1 MNLHIFICSGSLP
14 ATIIPPVKG
23 EVHLWYLASGA
34 LPNVLSE
41 EASTAFMHSLS
52 HDECVRRDSF
62 HFSHD
67 ARNFA
72 MARGFLRNVLG
83 AYCNDAPHT
92 LQFTYGPCGK
102 PSLTHDSP
110 ISFNLSHSGE
120 DIVIGITHKTD
131 DLGVDIE
138 LFRDIDDLENL
149 LNAFHS
155 DEKAFIKKQPRPL
168 QPEQFFRL
176 WTCKEA
182 VIKATGEG
190 LSRSLQSFC
199 ISMVSPTAITFATH
213 PKRSSAQWELA
224 TPELAPNLFCA
235 VALRQ
240 ST

>member
-1 MNLHIFICSGSLP
+1 MNLHICTCRGSLP

-23 EVHLWYLASGA
+23 EVHLWHLASGA
-34 LPNVLSE
+34 LPNGLSE
-41 EASTAFMHSLS
+41 QASTAFMHSLS

-62 HFSHD
+62 HFSRD
-67 ARNFA
+67 SRNFA

-83 AYCNDAPHT
+83 TYCNKAPHT
-92 LQFTYGPCGK
+92 LQFTYGQCGK
-102 PSLTHDSP
+102 PGLTHDSP

-131 DLGVDIE
+131 DLGIDIE
-138 LFRDIDDLENL
+138 SFREIDDLENL

-155 DEKAFIKKQPRPL
+155 DEKAFITKQPKTL
-168 QPEQFFRL
+168 QPEEFFRL

-190 LSRSLQSFC
+190 LSRPLQSFY
-199 ISMVSPTAITFATH
+199 ISMVPPKAIMLATH
-213 PKRSSAQWELA
+213 PKRSSVQWNLA

-235 VALRQ
+235 VALCQ
-240 ST
+240 SI